1 MHGKSLELKRLYPP
15 TNSLAVI
22 TTIPRPPVK
31 LVHVFKG
38 LKEQLP
44 SLVINTSVER
54 KKNAM
59 PTLQG
64 IVSSSSVQEILLE
77 GLPELLERIWRMLR
91 KFWAKQPRRPPKLL
105 DGICDKG

>member
-1 MHGKSLELKRLYPP
+1 MHGKSLEPKRLYLP

-22 TTIPRPPVK
+22 HTIPRLPVK

-44 SLVINTSVER
+44 SLVINTLVEMR
-54 KKNAM
+54 KSMM

-64 IVSSSSVQEILLE
+64 TVSSSSLQETLLE
-77 GLPELLERIWRMLR
+77 GSQELLERTWRMLR
-91 KFWAKQPRRPPKLL
+91 KFWAKQLQKPRKLL
-105 DGICDKG
+105 DGICDKD